1 MEICYVL
8 DASAF
13 INGFKINSDNNFTVP
28 EITTEIKENIND
40 EEKINAT
47 INKYQI
53 LIPASVP
60 VKTKP
65 VIKKE
70 KVKINVKFPEKYEQI
85 FKVRQRLGIKA
96 NEIISNCATE
106 EEAQK
111 KVSQICN
118 LLDANIEYLSE
129 DAKTNALKNINCYLE
144 NLEEIA
150 GIVDMLPESEKVS
163 FYNKMANKELSI
175 EALKTWN
182 RTIQDRGLP
191 FSNYND
197 LKRLNV
203 NDDAIK
209 AITTMKTRSWINN
222 FEIMDPETKTFRIQM
237 PTTSSLKTNFG
248 NIKTLFEILSGE
260 KVDLPAKTK
269 ENIEKEDI
277 VSELENDYLK
287 NGKTTYPKLVKYLYV
302 KGHEIRNAESLRKYQ
317 FDKNFEALIDVIN
330 NPKFFDPNFFS
341 PHSKLRFIER
351 YVLNEDYDERIPL
364 YKVVPNKTK
373 EFIKN
378 VKSALMQGV
387 EARPY
392 QAGDVTGVQLLIPT
406 ENGEITKITL
416 DNESKIHTII

>member
-1 MEICYVL
+1 M
-8 DASAF
+8 
-13 INGFKINSDNNFTVP
+13 
-28 EITTEIKENIND
+28 
-40 EEKINAT
+40 
-47 INKYQI
+47 
-53 LIPASVP
+53 
-60 VKTKP
+60 
-65 VIKKE
+65 
-70 KVKINVKFPEKYEQI
+70 
-85 FKVRQRLGIKA
+85 
-96 NEIISNCATE
+96 
-106 EEAQK
+106 
-111 KVSQICN
+111 
-118 LLDANIEYLSE
+118 
-129 DAKTNALKNINCYLE
+129 
-144 NLEEIA
+144 
-150 GIVDMLPESEKVS
+150 
-163 FYNKMANKELSI
+163 
-175 EALKTWN
+175 KTWN

-260 KVDLPAKTK
+260 KVDLPAKAK

-277 VSELENDYLK
+277 VTELENDYLK

-302 KGHEIRNAESLRKYQ
+302 KGHEIRNAESLKKYQ
-317 FDKNFEALIDVIN
+317 YDKNFEALIDVIN
-330 NPKFFDPNFFS
+330 NSKFFDPNFFS

-351 YVLNEDYDERIPL
+351 YVLNEGYDERIPL

-416 DNESKIHTII
+416 DSESKIHTII